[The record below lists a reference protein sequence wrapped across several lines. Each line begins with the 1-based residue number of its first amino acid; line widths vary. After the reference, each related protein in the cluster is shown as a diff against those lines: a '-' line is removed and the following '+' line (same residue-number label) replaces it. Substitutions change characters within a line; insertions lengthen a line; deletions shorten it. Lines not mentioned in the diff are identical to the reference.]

1 MAEVLTV
8 SAGESHYPTVHRM
21 FFSRQPLKEQD
32 LNLVLPLLNMNCS
45 EIILS
50 EQDMVS
56 LKKEN
61 LIPQE
66 ILNQLENQV
75 VPKRFY
81 SFKENLIRSIA
92 ELSGEKKKI
101 PIYISILRDKALKYR
116 YNKVSKKLD
125 DTVRQL
131 LISQGYYKD

>member
-1 MAEVLTV
+1 
-8 SAGESHYPTVHRM
+8 
-21 FFSRQPLKEQD
+21 
-32 LNLVLPLLNMNCS
+32 MNCS